1 MPKTARSVQE
11 FRAGLDSFLIYHSR
25 GSAIEHLQEIF
36 ESHDIDAALVVND
49 QGSDPRALEAV
60 RTAANGAGIRLA
72 TSRIVA
78 TEERKTLIVLEEI
91 LGAFF
96 RELNGTRKSAII
108 AVGGGIT
115 SNLAGLAAAI
125 IYRGIRLVHVTT
137 TLLSAHDV
145 ASSSLKQAINFDG
158 RKNVLGAYLAP
169 CAVVVDVEFLSTLP
183 TRELASGIGELL
195 KNGLLFGGTD
205 LEVAREAI
213 VWLCSSDEARDDSR
227 LSQFISAGIA
237 AKQRFLLNDEFERK
251 DAVVFEFGHTFGHA
265 LELTLPDARHG
276 ECVALGALFACRVAH
291 RLGLMGTPCLD
302 EVSELVRSLR
312 PQAIAPNET
321 SFDRLKDDLLRQI
334 RTDNKRGYIKD
345 GSEHE
350 IAMVLIDSIGSLHGH
365 RSLPVTAVPYAAVEE
380 EVNSFVLEILS
391 GVWQAGWSERVA
403 HERPE
408 LNS

>member
-1 MPKTARSVQE
+1 MHETDGLVQE
-11 FRAGLDSFLIYHSR
+11 FRAGLDSFVIYHSR
-25 GSAIEHLQEIF
+25 GSASEHLRDIF

-49 QGSDPRALEAV
+49 QGSDPRALVAV
-60 RTAANGAGIRLA
+60 RTAANDAGIRLA

-78 TEERKTLIVLEEI
+78 TEDLKTLVVLEEI
-91 LGAFF
+91 LATFF

-115 SNLAGLAAAI
+115 SNLAGFAAAI

-158 RKNVLGAYLAP
+158 RKNVLGAYLPP

-183 TRELASGIGELL
+183 TRELSSGIGELL

-213 VWLCSSDEARDDSR
+213 AWLCSSDEARDHSR

-237 AKQRFLLNDEFERK
+237 AKQRLLLHDEFERK
-251 DAVVFEFGHTFGHA
+251 EAVVFEFGHTFGHA

-291 RLGLMGTPCLD
+291 RLGLMSATCLD

-312 PQAIAPNET
+312 PQAIAPSGT
-321 SFDRLKDDLLRQI
+321 AFDRLKDDLLRQI

-345 GSEHE
+345 GSEQE
-350 IAMVLIDSIGSLHGH
+350 VAMVLIDSIGSLHGD

-380 EVNSFVLEILS
+380 EVTSFALEILS
-391 GVWQAGWSERVA
+391 GVWQRGWSEHVA
-403 HERPE
+403 HGPLE